1 VGSILVG
8 TVRSVE
14 KEYLVSLS
22 GIQTKFYI
30 LTPGSPVTTPSEISA
45 AVYKKK
51 YCEGISGISSK
62 FKIPVYRSFKRTVCL
77 KSAIRCFQHTLNT
90 AKTKP
95 EITNVLVTP

>member
-8 TVRSVE
+8 TVRSEE

-45 AVYKKK
+45 AVYQKI
-51 YCEGISGISSK
+51 ISKGLAGYQANSK
-62 FKIPVYRSFKRTVCL
+62 FQFTDHLRELSV
-77 KSAIRCFQHTLNT
+77 
-90 AKTKP
+90 
-95 EITNVLVTP
+95 